1 MKMIKAVI
9 RPEKTDEVAK
19 ALMDAG
25 FPGMTKI
32 DAYGR
37 GKQKGL
43 KVDNVFY
50 DELPKQLIMLVVH
63 DADED
68 KVVNIILDY
77 AQTGNNGN
85 YGDGRI
91 FVITVQKA
99 YTISSK
105 TEGL

>member
-9 RPEKTDEVAK
+9 RPEKTDEVAN
-19 ALMDAG
+19 ALIDAG

-43 KVDNVFY
+43 KIGNVFY
-50 DELPKQLIMLVVH
+50 DELPKQLLMMVVH
-63 DADED
+63 DADEE
-68 KVVNIILDY
+68 KVVKIILEH
-77 AQTGNNGN
+77 AQTGENGN
-85 YGDGRI
+85 YGDGKV
-91 FVITVQKA
+91 FVVEVQKT

-105 TEGL
+105 SEGL

>member
-9 RPEKTDEVAK
+9 RPEKTDEVAN

-43 KVDNVFY
+43 KIGNVFY
-50 DELPKQLIMLVVH
+50 DELPKQLIMMVVH
-63 DADED
+63 DADEE
-68 KVVNIILDY
+68 KVVKIILEH
-77 AQTGNNGN
+77 AQTGENGN
-85 YGDGRI
+85 YGDGKV
-91 FVITVQKA
+91 FVVEVLKT

-105 TEGL
+105 SEGL